1 MEVFDPT
8 YEEEV
13 SSPLSRVARFL
24 TRLAQEDPGVHLVR
38 RYEGFPEDLL
48 EEERENSEIE
58 ASAEIVEG
66 GEALRIYP
74 VKRLSDSGFTFFLDG
89 VQRARCLCHYQGVP
103 VFYGYT
109 AGAIR
114 QRGSDRL
121 FSTWAGPECRHNLF
135 LPLRYLDIEKWK
147 RETQME
153 VVDILPERF
162 LGRSFSMV
170 DLLHRTRQAIHRC
183 REEIEGELIQ
193 RWVGAKE
200 TEGQWLL
207 IDGPLSRSITASR
220 HPRIVGL
227 IKTHSVPLF
236 PWAEYQKILQMEEGQ
251 RTSVFRPIKKSDWA
265 PVFSWYLRLFSPQ
278 GRRMDF
284 GLVRVE
290 ISHERD
296 WKTLSELADL
306 LSSWLMAERRPLS
319 RPDPRWDRLIYPIYE
334 CEQFLKALGPSRRLL
349 EGLLR

>member
-1 MEVFDPT
+1 M
-8 YEEEV
+8 
-13 SSPLSRVARFL
+13 ARFL

-48 EEERENSEIE
+48 EEERESLEIE
-58 ASAEIVEG
+58 VSAEIVEG
-66 GEALRIYP
+66 GESLKIYP
-74 VKRLSDSGFTFFLDG
+74 IKRLANSGFTFFLDG
-89 VQRARCLCHYQGVP
+89 VQCARCLCHYQGIP

-135 LPLRYLDIEKWK
+135 LPLKHLDIEEWK
-147 RETQME
+147 RETQVE
-153 VVDILPERF
+153 VVDVLS
-162 LGRSFSMV
+162 GRPLEGSFSMI
-170 DLLHRTRQAIHRC
+170 DLLHRIRQAIHRC
-183 REEIEGELIQ
+183 REEIERELVQ
-193 RWVGAKE
+193 RWVRAQE
-200 TEGQWLL
+200 IEGQWLL
-207 IDGPLSRSITASR
+207 IDGPLSRSITASQ

-251 RTSVFRPIKKSDWA
+251 RTSVFRPLKKSERA

-290 ISHERD
+290 ISYERD
-296 WKTLSELADL
+296 QRSLPELADL
-306 LSSWLMAERRPLS
+306 LSGWLMAERRPLS
-319 RPDPRWDRLIYPIYE
+319 RPDPRWDRLVYPIYE

-349 EGLLR
+349 EGFLR